1 MAEIKRYPF
10 IRHLRSDASVHVARF
25 RRGKLVQ
32 SGRGIAFWFIPASAS
47 VAELPMDDRDMVL
60 FFNGRSKDFQA
71 VTVQGNLTWR
81 VADANVLNSRIDFS
95 IDLLS
100 GRHQS
105 NPIEQIEGLL
115 TGMAQQ
121 IATQYCAESTVHHLI
136 DSGIEP
142 LRVRLEE
149 SLTANARLKEM
160 GLEIVAIRLAAIAP
174 SAELER
180 ALQTP
185 TFEGLQQKA
194 DQAVFERRALAVEK
208 ERAIAENELANKI
221 ELARRETQLIAQ
233 QAANARSKAEGDR
246 DAQQIEADG
255 SASRLRAV
263 ESARTEME
271 QSRIA
276 IYRDLPP
283 QVLLGLAARE
293 LAGKMTKIDQ
303 LNISPDLL
311 ATVLGE
317 LGRSAG
323 SGRGQ
328 GGKGQGDNGQGD
340 KR

>member
-1 MAEIKRYPF
+1 MAEIKKYPF
-10 IRHLRSDASVHVARF
+10 FRHLRSDASVHVARF
-25 RRGKLVQ
+25 RKGRLVE
-32 SGRGIAFWFIPASAS
+32 SGRGIAFWFMPGRAS

-71 VTVQGNLTWR
+71 ISVQGNLTWR

-95 IDLLS
+95 INLAS

-121 IATQYCAESTVHHLI
+121 IATQYLAEGSVHHLI

-142 LRVRLEE
+142 LRSRLEE
-149 SLTANARLKEM
+149 SLTGMARLKEM

-174 SAELER
+174 TAELER

-185 TFEGLQQKA
+185 TFEALQQKA
-194 DQAVFERRALAVEK
+194 DQAVFERRALAVDK
-208 ERAIAENELANKI
+208 ERAIAENEMANKI
-221 ELARRETQLIAQ
+221 ELARRETQLISQ
-233 QAANARSKAEGDR
+233 EAANARSKAEGDR

-255 SASRLRAV
+255 SASRIRAV
-263 ESARTEME
+263 DRARTEME
-271 QSRIA
+271 QERIA

-293 LAGKMTKIDQ
+293 LAGKLTKIDQ
-303 LNISPDLL
+303 LNIAPDLL
-311 ATVLGE
+311 GQLLGE
-317 LGRSAG
+317 MGKAN
-323 SGRGQ
+323 GQ
-328 GGKGQGDNGQGD
+328 GGKKQD
-340 KR
+340 

>member
-10 IRHLRSDASVHVARF
+10 VRHLRSDASVHVARF
-25 RRGKLVQ
+25 RKGRLVQ

-95 IDLLS
+95 INLAS
-100 GRHQS
+100 GRHLS

-121 IATQYCAESTVHHLI
+121 IATQYCAESSVHHLI

-142 LRVRLEE
+142 LRSRLEE
-149 SLTANARLKEM
+149 SLTGMARLKEM

-174 SAELER
+174 TAELER

-185 TFEGLQQKA
+185 TFEALQQKA

-208 ERAIAENELANKI
+208 ERAIAENEMANKI
-221 ELARRETQLIAQ
+221 ELARRETQLISQ

-255 SASRLRAV
+255 TASRLRAV
-263 ESARTEME
+263 ERARTEME
-271 QSRIA
+271 QERIA
-276 IYRDLPP
+276 IYRDLPS

-293 LAGKMTKIDQ
+293 LAGKLTKIDQ
-303 LNISPDLL
+303 LNIAPDLL
-311 ATVLGE
+311 GQLLGE
-317 LGRSAG
+317 MGKAN
-323 SGRGQ
+323 GQ
-328 GGKGQGDNGQGD
+328 GGKKQG
-340 KR
+340 